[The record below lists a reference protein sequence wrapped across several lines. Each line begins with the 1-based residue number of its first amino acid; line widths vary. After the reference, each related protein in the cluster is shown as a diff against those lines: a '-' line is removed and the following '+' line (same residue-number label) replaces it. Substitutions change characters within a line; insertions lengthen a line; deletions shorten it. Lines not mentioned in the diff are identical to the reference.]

1 MKRGS
6 KYNFQRVYPYI
17 CRGCKKRRG
26 TRIYERRIGEL
37 CTLCTRKKIN
47 ENQLELGVLE
57 VKSEI

>member
-6 KYNFQRVYPYI
+6 KYNFKRVYPYI
-17 CRGCKKRRG
+17 CRGCNQIRG

-37 CTLCTRKKIN
+37 CILCTRKKIN